1 MNRSFNKANGM
12 IEEDPDNRKRIFLV
26 LIAASIIL
34 ISYLHYSTNPGI
46 RDLHNVFAEL
56 YYIPL
61 LMSAFTF
68 GLRGAVIVY
77 ISISLI
83 YFPHVIMNWTNA
95 TPFVANQLLHGLFSG
110 TFAFLAGYLVDR
122 EKRNREQ
129 AEKDRYLAGLGQA
142 SAAIVHDLKNPLISI
157 SGFARR
163 LNQGKGD
170 VDTASE
176 AIIKSAEDM
185 EKIVHDVL
193 DFSKP
198 HNMDF
203 RETGIT
209 DVINEVLEYCKM
221 KADEKEVVLS
231 VYLPDEIS
239 TISIDRSH
247 LLRALINLVNN
258 AIEASDK
265 TGVVDVMAEFEK
277 DSLVIRIK
285 DHGAGMDKETLENIF
300 IPFYT
305 KKSSGTGLGMAIA
318 KKIIEGHKGK
328 IIINSKQGSGTEVII
343 NMPRDER
350 EIQINM
356 RRNRDTV

>member
-209 DVINEVLEYCKM
+209 DVINEVLE
-221 KADEKEVVLS
+221 
-231 VYLPDEIS
+231 
-239 TISIDRSH
+239 
-247 LLRALINLVNN
+247 
-258 AIEASDK
+258 
-265 TGVVDVMAEFEK
+265 
-277 DSLVIRIK
+277 
-285 DHGAGMDKETLENIF
+285 
-300 IPFYT
+300 
-305 KKSSGTGLGMAIA
+305 
-318 KKIIEGHKGK
+318 
-328 IIINSKQGSGTEVII
+328 
-343 NMPRDER
+343 
-350 EIQINM
+350 
-356 RRNRDTV
+356 

>member
-1 MNRSFNKANGM
+1 
-12 IEEDPDNRKRIFLV
+12 
-26 LIAASIIL
+26 
-34 ISYLHYSTNPGI
+34 
-46 RDLHNVFAEL
+46 
-56 YYIPL
+56 
-61 LMSAFTF
+61 
-68 GLRGAVIVY
+68 
-77 ISISLI
+77 
-83 YFPHVIMNWTNA
+83 
-95 TPFVANQLLHGLFSG
+95 
-110 TFAFLAGYLVDR
+110 
-122 EKRNREQ
+122 
-129 AEKDRYLAGLGQA
+129 
-142 SAAIVHDLKNPLISI
+142 
-157 SGFARR
+157 
-163 LNQGKGD
+163 
-170 VDTASE
+170 
-176 AIIKSAEDM
+176 M